1 MRAQKY
7 KFLTT
12 FSIYPFIFVQS
23 KLPKMKPVDYYQEQI
38 EHYAARLKQI
48 KKRRNLVTLAKLLT
62 FGYMIFL
69 LYLLINQ
76 STQPLLLL
84 GIGAVLVFILL
95 TLWDSKIIYRQR
107 LIEELLRINTL
118 ESDYLAGNFSAL
130 DQGERFND
138 PAHPYAHDLDLF
150 GEDSLFQHLN
160 RTVTFSGTQKLVSW
174 LLSLSKD
181 PEVIHSRQQAVEELC
196 TGPKWCQHFRAAG
209 ALHPTQALD
218 AVVLK
223 SGSAESPF
231 FSKGS
236 TVRLIL
242 WIANTIVIV
251 SWAVTS
257 FTPLPISISLSLSLL
272 QLLVLALYI
281 KKINTY
287 HQRLNLFL
295 KTISNYLPLVRLIHD
310 QSFRSPFLQKIRHS
324 LFTPES
330 NSLQALTQLQ
340 RIQNSLDQRG
350 NIVIAF
356 VLNGLYLK
364 DFHTLLRLD
373 RWRKAYGPDIETWTD
388 VLSEAD
394 ALVSMANYRFNHPA
408 YCLPVI
414 SQDQLL
420 YTEEI
425 GHPLLKSERN
435 VTNNFSIRSLHQI
448 AIITGANMAGKSTFL
463 RTIGV
468 NLILAQSGNVVC
480 SRCFAFQPMTL
491 FTSMRTTDN
500 LAKDT
505 SYFHAE
511 LLRLQQLVTI
521 AQQEDKVF
529 IILDEML
536 KGTNSVDKLNGS
548 LAFLKKI
555 LSYPISGLVATH
567 DLALGEL
574 ADDFPEHFF
583 NVCFEIVHSGNQI
596 TYDYKLH
603 PGISSNMN
611 ASILLKQMGLI

>member
-1 MRAQKY
+1 
-7 KFLTT
+7 
-12 FSIYPFIFVQS
+12 
-23 KLPKMKPVDYYQEQI
+23 MKPDEYYQKQI
-38 EHYAARLKQI
+38 DHYTARLKQI
-48 KKRRNLVTLAKLLT
+48 KKRRNLITLAKLLT

-69 LYLLINQ
+69 IYLLINH

-84 GIGAVLVFILL
+84 GIGAILVFIFL
-95 TLWDSKIIYRQR
+95 TLWDSQIIYRQH

-181 PEVIHSRQQAVEELC
+181 PEVIHSRQQAAEELC
-196 TGPKWCQHFRAAG
+196 AEPEWCQHFRAAG

-218 AVVLK
+218 AVILK
-223 SGSAESPF
+223 SGPTESPF
-231 FSKGS
+231 FSKHS

-257 FTPLPISISLSLSLL
+257 FTPLPFSISLVLSLL
-272 QLLVLALYI
+272 QLSALALYI
-281 KKINTY
+281 KKINAY

-310 QSFRSPFLQKIRHS
+310 QSFRSPYLQKIRHS

-330 NSLQALTQLQ
+330 NSLQALTQLH

-356 VLNGLYLK
+356 ILNGLYLK

-373 RWRKAYGPDIETWTD
+373 HWRKKYGPDIETWTD

-394 ALVSMANYRFNHPA
+394 ALISMANYRFNHPA

-414 SQDQLL
+414 CQDRLL
-420 YTEEI
+420 DTEEI

-435 VTNNFSIRSLHQI
+435 VTNDFSIRSLHQI
-448 AIITGANMAGKSTFL
+448 AIVTGANMAGKSTFL
-463 RTIGV
+463 RTTGV

-480 SRCFAFQPMTL
+480 SRYFAFQPMTL
-491 FTSMRTTDN
+491 FTSMRTTDS
-500 LAKDT
+500 LSKDT

-511 LLRLQQLVTI
+511 LLRLQQLVNI

-548 LAFLKKI
+548 LAFLKRI

-583 NVCFEIVHSGNQI
+583 NVCFEIVHSGSQI